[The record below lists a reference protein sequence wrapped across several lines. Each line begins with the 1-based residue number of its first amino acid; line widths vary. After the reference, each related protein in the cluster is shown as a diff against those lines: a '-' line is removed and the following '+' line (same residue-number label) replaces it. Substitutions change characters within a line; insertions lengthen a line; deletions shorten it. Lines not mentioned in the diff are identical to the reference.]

1 MTPAQVRKL
10 ALSLPGATEEPH
22 FAMWSFRVGGRIFAT
37 VPPEGGHLH
46 VFVEDE
52 AVRMAVAD
60 DPKTFAELRWGK
72 KLAGLRLTL
81 ASARPAAVRDL
92 LQASWRCK
100 APKRLVAAF
109 EARRDGPSS
118 R

>member
-10 ALSLPGATEEPH
+10 ALSLPEATEEPH
-22 FAMWSFRVGGRIFAT
+22 FAMWSFRVRGKIFAT

-46 VFVEDE
+46 IFVDGE
-52 AVRMAVAD
+52 AVRVAVAD
-60 DPKTFAELRWGK
+60 DPKTFGELWWGK
-72 KLAGLRLTL
+72 KLAGLRVTL
-81 ASARPAAVRDL
+81 ATARPVAVREL
-92 LQASWRCK
+92 LYASWRCK

-109 EARRDGPSS
+109 EARRDEPSP